1 MRAVAARYV
10 VVAGNIGAGKSSLT
24 RWLERTFGFA
34 PFYEPHEENPYLA
47 DFYGDMKR
55 WAFSSQLFFLTHR
68 FRMQRELERAL
79 HASTASGVVL
89 DRSLYEDAE
98 VFATYLHEAGH
109 IDARDWQTYRAL
121 YETVKDGLTP
131 PDLMIYLRCPVRVLR
146 KRIRARGRG
155 YEQSIPNSYL
165 KSLDRLYEAWFSRYT
180 LSPTLVVDTSEVDY
194 VEDLFDRKALID
206 AVSTALSP
214 G

>member
-1 MRAVAARYV
+1 VAARYV

-24 RWLERTFGFA
+24 KWLERTFAFQ

-55 WAFSSQLFFLTHR
+55 WAFSSQLFFLTNR
-68 FRMQRELERAL
+68 FRMQRELERL
-79 HASTASGVVL
+79 LVSQTTSTTGVVL

-98 VFATYLHEAGH
+98 VFAAYLHEAGH
-109 IDARDWQTYRAL
+109 IDARDWKTYTDLYQTLR
-121 YETVKDGLTP
+121 EGLTV

-146 KRIRARGRG
+146 KRIRSRGRG

-165 KSLDRLYEAWFSRYT
+165 KSLDRLYERWFTRYSLSR
-180 LSPTLVVDTSEVDY
+180 TLVVDTSEVDY

-206 AVSTALSP
+206 AVERALA
-214 G
+214 

>member
-1 MRAVAARYV
+1 MTARYV

-24 RWLERTFGFA
+24 KWLERTFAFE

-47 DFYGDMKR
+47 DFYGDMPR
-55 WAFSSQLFFLTHR
+55 WAFSSQLFFLTKR
-68 FRMQRELERAL
+68 FRMQRDLERRL
-79 HASTASGVVL
+79 RGEGSTKGVVL

-98 VFATYLHEAGH
+98 VFAAYLHEAGH
-109 IDARDWQTYRAL
+109 IDDRDWRTYTEL
-121 YETVKDGLTP
+121 YDTVREGLTP

-165 KSLDRLYEAWFSRYT
+165 KSLDRLYESWFDRYSLSR
-180 LSPTLVVDTSEVDY
+180 TLVVDTSEVDY
-194 VEDLFDRKALID
+194 VEDLFDRHALID
-206 AVSTALSP
+206 RVSAAL

>member
-1 MRAVAARYV
+1 MAARYV

-24 RWLERTFGFA
+24 KWLERTFAFQ

-55 WAFSSQLFFLTHR
+55 WAFSSQLFFLTNR
-68 FRMQRELERAL
+68 FRMQRELERL
-79 HASTASGVVL
+79 LVSQTTSTTGVVL

-98 VFATYLHEAGH
+98 VFAAYLHEAGH
-109 IDARDWQTYRAL
+109 IDARDWKTYTDLYQTLR
-121 YETVKDGLTP
+121 EGLTV

-146 KRIRARGRG
+146 KRIRSRGRG

-165 KSLDRLYEAWFSRYT
+165 KSLDRLYERWFTRYSLSR
-180 LSPTLVVDTSEVDY
+180 TLVVDTSEVDY

-206 AVSTALSP
+206 AVERALA
-214 G
+214 

>member
-1 MRAVAARYV
+1 MAARYV

-24 RWLERTFGFA
+24 KWLERTCGFQ
-34 PFYEPHEENPYLA
+34 PFYEPHEDNPYLA

-55 WAFSSQLFFLTHR
+55 WAFSSQLFFLTRR
-68 FRMQRELERAL
+68 FRMQRELERTLQAV
-79 HASTASGVVL
+79 AEAEAKGVVL

-98 VFATYLHEAGH
+98 VFAAYLHQAGH
-109 IDARDWQTYRAL
+109 IDARDWQTYTDL
-121 YETVKDGLTP
+121 YATLRDGLRV

-165 KSLDRLYEAWFSRYT
+165 KSLDRLYEAWFARYT
-180 LSPTLVVDTSEVDY
+180 MSRTLIVDTSEVDY
-194 VEDLFDRKALID
+194 VEDLFDRRALIE
-206 AVSTALSP
+206 AVERALA
-214 G
+214 